1 MASPFASFPPLGVT
15 ITTNSPDGTT
25 SSFYEPTKPPPVEAM
40 GDSQF
45 SYIYS
50 HPPTFSRDSDADIQH
65 HIKASTKP
73 ELLFPAEG
81 DSALGVLDVAPNP
94 TGQEGPMHRTNTLDQ
109 IIILEGE
116 MEFTLNNGEK
126 RIFKKGDIVI
136 QRGCWHS
143 WKNTSKTE
151 GARMLAFV
159 TGGKGAAEGGVEM
172 WKAEV

>member
-1 MASPFASFPPLGVT
+1 
-15 ITTNSPDGTT
+15 
-25 SSFYEPTKPPPVEAM
+25 
-40 GDSQF
+40 
-45 SYIYS
+45 
-50 HPPTFSRDSDADIQH
+50 
-65 HIKASTKP
+65 
-73 ELLFPAEG
+73 
-81 DSALGVLDVAPNP
+81 
-94 TGQEGPMHRTNTLDQ
+94 
-109 IIILEGE
+109 